1 MGTKDSSSR
10 WRWVILASSFCSLL
24 LAGFAPFNAG
34 VMKVVLLRHMNS
46 DVIATTWLSAYYSG
60 ASALIAPVGTMLVNL
75 VNCRACVLL
84 SGVLCLVGW
93 GLSRLVTDIHH
104 LYFTLSLVAMG
115 QGMSFAGSQIIL
127 GYYFPDHASIVV
139 GVSIAGGALG
149 IFVHPPLLQTLT
161 DWYGLRG
168 AFLLSG
174 AVAFNSSVC
183 GALMRP
189 AREERNTTKSKH
201 QGNAMQRSCRVIS
214 DACSGYTFV
223 MTSWPLLTFT
233 LSVFLCSLAY
243 HGLVVQL
250 PAYVIENSGLTPT
263 QASFSISIFGIGS
276 FFSRIASGFIAH
288 DKRVGSLLVY
298 CGLLGVQSLVTLA
311 APSLTARGI
320 VGCYSFSF
328 LVGLYT
334 GGSYALIFPVL
345 CDLAGLRHS
354 STALGMATF
363 FLGVGSLLGAPL
375 TEAVYEINKSSYTLF
390 GGIAAIY
397 FASTVCGSL
406 VTVFSSRAVADNQPS
421 SHPDAELTPHG
432 QNSEW
437 TFPEQQSLLQQK
449 THPKDIA
456 TNGVEVITINDI
468 ARHSQPEEELTKT
481 NISNEQSNHLLQ
493 QQFQQPSES
502 SIEDKQSLN
511 NETIACSTTEDNNS
525 NLVCDTETAQPK
537 SDSDN
542 LEEKRFLSREITD
555 SIGTGAVLKKNNC

>member
-93 GLSRLVTDIHH
+93 GLSSLVTDIYY

-115 QGMSFAGSQIIL
+115 QGMSYAGSQIIL
-127 GYYFPDHASIVV
+127 GYYFPDHASIVI

-161 DWYGLRG
+161 D
-168 AFLLSG
+168 
-174 AVAFNSSVC
+174 C
-183 GALMRP
+183 
-189 AREERNTTKSKH
+189 
-201 QGNAMQRSCRVIS
+201 
-214 DACSGYTFV
+214 
-223 MTSWPLLTFT
+223 
-233 LSVFLCSLAY
+233 
-243 HGLVVQL
+243 
-250 PAYVIENSGLTPT
+250 GLTPT

-298 CGLLGVQSLVTLA
+298 CGLLGVQSFFTLA
-311 APSLTARGI
+311 APSLMARGI

-390 GGIAAIY
+390 GCIAAIY